1 MKTTTTHTIETYK
14 GALEV
19 EIDCIVWL
27 GLPSTNQHPGDD
39 PEVTIE
45 RMTIDDTEITGPL
58 MAAIVE
64 RIGVESIE
72 DSAIAEA
79 KTGLAALKA
88 ESRLTWGKRG
98 RR

>member
-27 GLPSTNQHPGDD
+27 GLPPTRHHPGDE
-39 PEVTIE
+39 PEVTFE

-72 DSAIAEA
+72 DAAIAEGEA
-79 KTGLAALKA
+79 GLAALKA

-98 RR
+98 LR